1 MCKEGEGMF
10 CINCGY
16 NLGSGGAYCPRCGIE
31 VEYEPNEG
39 IIYSHNSRPLY
50 RPRRLERAPLNDER
64 ENRIENQKPNLAF
77 NIVSVLMLIS
87 AAVGMSLLTALEDKD
102 NIGAIS
108 KFIDEEKTKKIID
121 LDLDSDGTY
130 VEAD

>member
-1 MCKEGEGMF
+1 
-10 CINCGY
+10 
-16 NLGSGGAYCPRCGIE
+16 
-31 VEYEPNEG
+31 
-39 IIYSHNSRPLY
+39 
-50 RPRRLERAPLNDER
+50 
-64 ENRIENQKPNLAF
+64 
-77 NIVSVLMLIS
+77 MLIS

-102 NIGAIS
+102 NIDAIS

>member
-1 MCKEGEGMF
+1 M
-10 CINCGY
+10 
-16 NLGSGGAYCPRCGIE
+16 
-31 VEYEPNEG
+31 
-39 IIYSHNSRPLY
+39 
-50 RPRRLERAPLNDER
+50 NDER
-64 ENRIENQKPNLAF
+64 ENRIENQKTNLAF

-102 NIGAIS
+102 NIDAIS

>member
-1 MCKEGEGMF
+1 M
-10 CINCGY
+10 
-16 NLGSGGAYCPRCGIE
+16 
-31 VEYEPNEG
+31 
-39 IIYSHNSRPLY
+39 
-50 RPRRLERAPLNDER
+50 NDER

-102 NIGAIS
+102 NIDAIS